1 MGLHQ
6 FYYTG
11 GGICVKIYNNTF
23 KGGGDLKYELDM
35 CLWNTDAPGGNK
47 VKYGKNL

>member
-1 MGLHQ
+1 ML
-6 FYYTG
+6 YPY
-11 GGICVKIYNNTF
+11 KIVSIEIIR
-23 KGGGDLKYELDM
+23 KLDM